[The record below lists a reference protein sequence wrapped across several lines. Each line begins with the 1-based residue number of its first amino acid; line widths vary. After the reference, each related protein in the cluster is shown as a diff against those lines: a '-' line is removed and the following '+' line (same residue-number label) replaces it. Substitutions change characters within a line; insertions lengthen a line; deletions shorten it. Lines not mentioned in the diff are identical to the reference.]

1 MESTKGSTITKE
13 NFKKIRKE
21 AIKEITQ
28 YTKKQKAALSGE
40 VTFYR
45 TVDSQF
51 ANQLDGLSERIKTK
65 LNQMVANFDLNGPE
79 RYEGATE
86 AFDADIWYSNIIKM
100 NDVLMKKANIAL
112 EEVSGRHN
120 KSAVLSSLTQS
131 TPTPTPTPT
140 LSTPT
145 QPTPTQP
152 IPTQLKPKK
161 LTPTAE
167 KVHKRI
173 KSGEVNSR
181 HSRFIGRP
189 QIKFEDK
196 IDNSGAPFVPK
207 LPDKPNSR
215 VPLDIEGI
223 KEGKCNPHP
232 YHYEITNIIYPSGIF
247 EYKEPIEYL
256 PIQSTSYTWVDKLDE
271 LLDMCRK
278 LENSQEIA
286 VDLEHHSYRSYLGF
300 TCLMQISTREEDFI
314 VDVLE
319 LRSRLHLLNKS
330 FTNPNILKV
339 LHGADYDII
348 WLQKDFGVYVVNL
361 FDTGVASHV
370 LEMPQH
376 SLAYLLKHYCNVVAD
391 KKYQLADWR
400 LRPLTEE
407 MLNYARADTHY
418 LLYIYDLMRNELIT
432 SSSEH
437 LTRLEATLERSAQ
450 VSLRVHA
457 TFRYNKSGEGPGGY
471 KKLLAKWNTSFNEK
485 QVAVFKALHEWRD
498 CIARLKDE
506 GISYVLSNK
515 TLSLLAEKM
524 PEDTN
529 EIGECLGYIPP
540 FVRANALDVI
550 MQIVNAKGKASQ
562 ASTST
567 LNDTTTQYNVV
578 YNKEVQSLNQIN
590 QMEVFESD
598 KTSASISNNTT
609 TRDNVVYNKGS
620 QSSNQMEGIEPTGGL
635 ILDVPGLKYRGS
647 DFSKNESLLFG
658 DTLNNETKIRDEVK
672 GHVVEIMSSFKSFVP
687 VLPRL
692 ITTKTSV
699 KRPFEDED
707 ATDKEDRR
715 NRSRKK
721 ESVNIEIKEEIKE
734 ETIGTTSATA
744 QQDILTSTQQDTLI
758 TSQQSTSTFNQ
769 HKEKSWLRCCMVM

>member
-1 MESTKGSTITKE
+1 MEPTKDSAITQE
-13 NFKKIRKE
+13 NFKKIHKE
-21 AIKEITQ
+21 AIKEITR
-28 YTKKQKAALSGE
+28 YTKKQKAALSEE

-65 LNQMVANFDLNGPE
+65 LNQMIANFDLNGSE

-86 AFDADIWYSNIIKM
+86 AFDADTWYSDIIKM
-100 NDVLMKKANIAL
+100 NDVLMKKAVK
-112 EEVSGRHN
+112 EVSGRRN
-120 KSAVLSSLTQS
+120 KLAAFPSL
-131 TPTPTPTPT
+131 
-140 LSTPT
+140 
-145 QPTPTQP
+145 
-152 IPTQLKPKK
+152 IPTQQPLPKQ
-161 LTPTAE
+161 LTPIAG
-167 KVHKRI
+167 KVHKRVR
-173 KSGEVNSR
+173 SGEVNGG

-189 QIKFEDK
+189 QTKFEDK

-223 KEGKCNPHP
+223 KDGKCNPHP
-232 YHYEITNIIYPSGIF
+232 YHYEITNITYPSQIF

-256 PIQSTSYTWVDKLDE
+256 PIQSTSFTWVDKLDE

-300 TCLMQISTREEDFI
+300 TCLLQISTREEDFV

-432 SSSEH
+432 SSSDQ
-437 LTRLEATLERSAQ
+437 LTLDRLKETFDRSAQ

-471 KKLLAKWNTSFNEK
+471 KKLLAKWNASFNEK
-485 QVAVFKALHEWRD
+485 QALHEWRD

-506 GISYVLSNK
+506 GIVYVLPNK
-515 TLSLLAEKM
+515 MLSLLAEKM
-524 PEDTN
+524 PENLD

-540 FVRANALDVI
+540 LVRANVFDVI
-550 MQIVNAKGKASQ
+550 MQIVNAKSKTSQ

-567 LNDTTTQYNVV
+567 LNNPTTQYKVV
-578 YNKEVQSLNQIN
+578 YNKESLN
-590 QMEVFESD
+590 QMEVFESE
-598 KTSASISNNTT
+598 KISASILNNTI
-609 TRDNVVYNKGS
+609 TRDNVVYNKES

-672 GHVVEIMSSFKSFVP
+672 GRVAEIVSSFKSFVP

-707 ATDKEDRR
+707 VADKKDRR
-715 NRSRKK
+715 NRLRKE
-721 ESVNIEIKEEIKE
+721 ESIDSKNTEIKEEKIKE
-734 ETIGTTSATA
+734 ETIGTTSAITN
-744 QQDILTSTQQDTLI
+744 QDISTTTQKDTST
-758 TSQQSTSTFNQ
+758 TSQQYNSTFSQ
-769 HKEKSWLRCCMVM
+769 YEKNWLRCCMVM